1 MQITDKKITSKQV
14 TTKQFFKNNQMKCD
28 VFNSKYTNKGET
40 VDQCFRRISAVI
52 SETYYK
58 SEEERQYWE
67 DRWTEELLN
76 DAWRPGGSIIAGTK
90 CTERKVSVF
99 NCTTI
104 PIESDT
110 MESISQ
116 GRYESQKVAAHRQG
130 VGIDFSN
137 LRPIGSKVNN
147 SAEVSEGVISWMKSY
162 DNIANEVGQK
172 GRKPAMLFSL
182 KVSHP
187 DIVDFISCK
196 DDLDSINNANISVQ
210 VTDDFMEAVEQD
222 GEWVMTFKSE
232 HETIRK
238 KIKARKLLH
247 MIADHSHK
255 AAEPGL
261 QFIDKMKSFSI
272 IEALGY
278 DIISS
283 NACSEAPLPAH
294 GVCCLSSINMGEVPA
309 IKDKK
314 FHSYMESITD
324 SLIRF
329 MDNVNEYE
337 INNDFKSPLA
347 KQRETVSSLRQIG
360 IGITNLHQW
369 LYNQGL
375 GYDTDE
381 GIDAT
386 EEFFKWYF
394 YYSFKAS
401 TMLARERGPCPA
413 WSEMVRV
420 GGKEHLKKNI
430 TPFLMDIFK
439 EFSDLEELYYS
450 DGIRNASLLSIAP
463 TGTLSLTFQ
472 DDVLSTGIEPL
483 IGRAYW
489 QKTRAISKGNHY
501 DYYFKVPDT
510 VRNLALAR
518 IEDKDSDDYKTLSE
532 FTGGVLD
539 KDGTIG
545 EKIMLIIEKY
555 LPKSLLKA
563 AHDIDPFKKIELI
576 SRIQKYVDACISVTF
591 NLPES
596 FPVEDVER
604 LYIEAYRQNL
614 KAISIYREGCREG
627 ILVFDFPKTEK
638 EKEMHV
644 SEIDKK
650 RPDEIIFHHAP
661 KRPKMM
667 PCEVFTVL
675 KHKVLVGLL
684 NDKPYETFI
693 IDTGVKLPSN
703 AVIVKKNKKRYT
715 LEDKDGNVLIDN
727 IIDRELINED
737 IKRLARMVSMGLRH
751 GVPIDFLI
759 RQISAFS
766 SDDRY
771 PKALGNV
778 LTQYNRLVLDVIGD
792 DKRCDICGEIL
803 VKHGGCMICM
813 SCGSGLCEA

>member
-1 MQITDKKITSKQV
+1 MQITTE
-14 TTKQFFKNNQMKCD
+14 QFFKNNQMKSD
-28 VFNSKYTNKGET
+28 VFKSKYTKKDET
-40 VDQCFRRISAVI
+40 VDQCFRRISSVI
-52 SETYYK
+52 SEACYK
-58 SEEERQYWE
+58 NKKEKQHWE

-90 CTERKVSVF
+90 GSERKISLF

-104 PIESDT
+104 PIEEDT

-116 GRYESQKVAAHRQG
+116 GRYECQKVAAHRQG

-137 LRPIGSKVNN
+137 LRPLGSKINN

-187 DIVDFISCK
+187 DVVDFISCK

-210 VTDDFMEAVEQD
+210 ITDDFMEAVERD
-222 GEWVMTFKSE
+222 DDWVMTFSSD
-232 HETIRK
+232 HETVNK
-238 KIKARKLLH
+238 TIKAKDLLNL
-247 MIADHSHK
+247 IADHSHK

-261 QFIDKMKSFSI
+261 QFIDKMKSYSI

-283 NACSEAPLPAH
+283 NACSEAPLPPH
-294 GVCCLSSINMGEVPA
+294 GVCCLSSINMGKVPP
-309 IKDKK
+309 IKDDS
-314 FHSYMESITD
+314 FHDYMKSITE
-324 SLIRF
+324 SLVRF

-337 INNDFKSPLA
+337 IKNKFKSPLE
-347 KQRETVSSLRQIG
+347 KQHKTVESLRQIG

-369 LYNQGL
+369 LYDQGL

-386 EEFFKWYF
+386 EDFFRWYF

-401 TMLARERGPCPA
+401 AMLAKERGPCPA
-413 WSEMVRV
+413 WEDMKKI
-420 GGKEHLKKNI
+420 GGKKHLKENL
-430 TPFLMDIFK
+430 TPFLSDIFK
-439 EFSDLEELYYS
+439 EFSDLEKLYYS
-450 DGIRNASLLSIAP
+450 SGIRNGSLLSIAP

-510 VRNLALAR
+510 VRSLALDR
-518 IEDKDSDDYKTLSE
+518 IKNKNSDDYKTLSE

-539 KDGTIG
+539 KDGKVG
-545 EKIMLIIEKY
+545 EKIMVIIEKY
-555 LPKSLLKA
+555 LPKKLLKS
-563 AHDIDPFKKIELI
+563 AHDIDPFKKIEMM
-576 SRIQKYVDACISVTF
+576 SRVQKYVDACISVTF
-591 NLPES
+591 NLPED
-596 FPVEDVER
+596 FPVEGVER

-614 KAISIYREGCREG
+614 KAISIYRDGCREG
-627 ILVFDFPKTEK
+627 ILVFDFPKTAK
-638 EKEMHV
+638 EKELHV

-650 RPDEIIFHHAP
+650 RPDEIVFHHAP
-661 KRPKMM
+661 KRPKKMA
-667 PCEVFTVL
+667 CEVFTVL
-675 KHKVLVGLL
+675 NHKVLVGLL

-703 AVIVKKNKKRYT
+703 GMIVKQNKKRYT
-715 LEDKDGNVLIDN
+715 MEDSAGNVLIDN
-727 IIDRELINED
+727 LIDREMINEE

-759 RQISAFS
+759 RQVSAFS

-778 LTQYNRLVLDVIGD
+778 LKEYDRLVLDVIGN
-792 DKRCDICGEIL
+792 DKKCDVCGEIL
-803 VKHGGCMICM
+803 VKHGGCMTCM
-813 SCGSGLCEA
+813 SCGNGLCEV